1 MNLAVREIWKFEVN
15 GNPPIRYNTT
25 KEEDIQK
32 VDNKVFTEGESEYDQ
47 ELKNAISNWEK
58 NAEKATKR

>member
-1 MNLAVREIWKFEVN
+1 
-15 GNPPIRYNTT
+15 
-25 KEEDIQK
+25 